1 MKIILNMK
9 NIQIIN
15 IKFAFKYVMTRKP
28 KVNDRHLGMGIH
40 KVPETHSKP

>member
-15 IKFAFKYVMTRKP
+15 IKFAFKYVYEITSMCIYDKDNNN
-28 KVNDRHLGMGIH
+28 KYI
-40 KVPETHSKP
+40 KKI